1 MQSMVINEK
10 QWYAQIKSYQPKV
23 WKVSD
28 GWRWKTTTEWIKAT
42 LKESWIIGIMGNQTL
57 EYVSDRLLK
66 VLYFGLFVYH
76 IT

>member
-1 MQSMVINEK
+1 MAGNERPLQNELK
-10 QWYAQIKSYQPKV
+10 QLWKSHV
-23 WKVSD
+23 
-28 GWRWKTTTEWIKAT
+28 
-42 LKESWIIGIMGNQTL
+42 IIGIMGNQTL